1 MVYCLSCL
9 QWSRYDDVL
18 EKFLQSMELEDRL
31 ALRLVYITSLPP
43 LLEAAGLRMCRWSKR
58 LLRVCGSYLE
68 VAGYCAQKEAQYAL
82 LVRQLV
88 SLVCKVKPPCSA
100 WLVMDFVFE
109 VYADAVNLSC
119 WCAFNSTHACMLSL
133 THVCMLSLTHACMR
147 AHTHTPPH
155 PHEGECS

>member
-1 MVYCLSCL
+1 
-9 QWSRYDDVL
+9 
-18 EKFLQSMELEDRL
+18 
-31 ALRLVYITSLPP
+31 
-43 LLEAAGLRMCRWSKR
+43 
-58 LLRVCGSYLE
+58 
-68 VAGYCAQKEAQYAL
+68 
-82 LVRQLV
+82 VRQLV